1 MRFSH
6 IEHER
11 LFRAIAGAV
20 RNAGDAHPSWNLNRT
35 IAASIAKRAA
45 GTLMA
50 QKVMEL
56 AAMPS
61 ESCQSPRAMADSGV
75 SSAGGQSGAGT
86 DGEEAP
92 TVNRRFLRS
101 LACDV
106 GHMAKRE
113 RDAGNDHTADALVEV
128 LRKIAKME

>member
-56 AAMPS
+56 AALPS
-61 ESCQSPRAMADSGV
+61 DSCQSTYPDDSGV